1 MKALLFSLLLLGVV
15 GCSSGSRA
23 EKPFNEVC
31 PVMGEKVNPRARTV
45 QYEGKTYGFCCN
57 GCDKKFAAEPAR
69 YAANLSAD
77 GKEFIGQKQSTTH

>member
-1 MKALLFSLLLLGVV
+1 MKALLFSLLLLGFV
-15 GCSSGSRA
+15 GCSSGST

-77 GKEFIGQKQSTTH
+77 GKEFIGQKESTTH